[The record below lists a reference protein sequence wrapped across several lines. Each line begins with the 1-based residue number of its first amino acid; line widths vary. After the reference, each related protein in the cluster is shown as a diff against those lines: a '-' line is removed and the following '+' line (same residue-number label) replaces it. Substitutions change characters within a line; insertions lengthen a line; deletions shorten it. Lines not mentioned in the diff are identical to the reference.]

1 MTRSAAKHVHTGDL
15 ESYKDE
21 YLRCRGLRNHTW
33 KFETDFNVATG
44 PRGRILEFTRTLS
57 CMSCTTQRLDTY
69 LVKKNG
75 SFEFKGRDYKYA
87 EGYQV
92 HRGNPIATNEARDA
106 LLLRELKSSLDNE
119 LLNRLLGM
127 RPEARPQTP
136 LTVVREAS

>member
-1 MTRSAAKHVHTGDL
+1 VTKSPAKHVHTGTLDD
-15 ESYKDE
+15 YKEE

-44 PRGRILEFTRTLS
+44 PRGKIIEFTRTLS

-69 LVKKNG
+69 TVKSNG
-75 SFEFKGRDYKYA
+75 RFEFQRRAYQYA

-92 HRGNPIATNEARDA
+92 HRGNPIATEEARDA
-106 LLLRELKSSLDNE
+106 LLVKELSSSLDKE

-127 RPEARPQTP
+127 RPEKRSRNP
-136 LTVVREAS
+136 LRVIKAS